1 MKNSYILLFLAII
14 VSTLFACNNSDNI
27 QNGVMLKDEHTLVA
41 TIQMGDTKNTV
52 LDIEKIISNI
62 EVFIFDGARLVD
74 HIEGRSLSFE
84 QLDNTSLLKIN
95 IAKDKAEKYKNNSFR
110 LIAIA
115 NHTSNL
121 SDIKSLGDLQEAY
134 QEDELNTP
142 IPSMSKYLM
151 DGSVETGKIQW
162 QEKELSYH
170 VPTTLTLNR
179 AISKID
185 FTLER
190 IDVKEDKNNTT
201 VNYILV
207 GNPQVKLINYTTK
220 SSLLADNPYQ
230 LETKDLI
237 TTDFIEMKATNGRYT
252 LPNTLYSYENDWSI
266 ADSDLFDTDRET
278 ILLVKT
284 TYKAKGADGKYGE
297 EKSYYYNI
305 PINYRFKT
313 AEMSKE
319 EINGLHKVRRNHHY
333 SISSSI
339 TILGNEDA
347 GEPMNIDAKF
357 SVKPWENVNIDGNIS
372 SANYLVVKETKSSMV
387 NTDVKVIDFIS
398 NLPINVGHIRVSYT
412 EYDTEGQAKVVILEN
427 EDSNTSINI
436 DNINKKL
443 TIRHPIP
450 TNYVPLEIDFIVNQL
465 SGEENPLSEDVHITQ
480 YPPIYIKGE
489 KSPGYRP
496 NAGDN
501 IDADFRFHSTLGS
514 GNQIND
520 VFYRVTALVPTQI
533 KNKYI
538 KIGDPTDSDGSTK
551 RDAESNQLVSPQFII
566 ATQHGMSLP
575 VHQYYNDP
583 NSTTW
588 NSYTSFKKG
597 YGPTS
602 YPNQKPYARNSAVYY
617 GYKSAEDRCDNYFEG
632 EYGMDGIYV
641 EYYVYSDK
649 RILRYGNRDI
659 KKKFKYKGRWR
670 IPTTAELQY
679 INAIQQDQKSSVKSL
694 LKGEYYWTAEL
705 NKVVRFNNNNVYD
718 YNNPPESKDPDFK
731 YPIRCIFDTW
741 KIKDYEN

>member
-1 MKNSYILLFLAII
+1 MKNSYILLLAIM
-14 VSTLFACNNSDNI
+14 VLTLFACNNSDNI
-27 QNGVMLKDEHTLVA
+27 QRGVMQEGEHTLVA
-41 TIQMGDTKNTV
+41 TIQMGDTKNTI
-52 LDIEKIISNI
+52 LDIEKMISNI
-62 EVFIFDGARLVD
+62 EVFIFEESRLVD
-74 HIEGRSLSFE
+74 HIEGNSLSFE
-84 QLDNTSLLKIN
+84 QLDKTSLLKIN
-95 IAKDKAEKYKNNSFR
+95 IPKDKIEEYENNSFR

-121 SDIKSLGDLQEAY
+121 SDIKSLEDLQNAY
-134 QEDELNTP
+134 QEDELNMPTS
-142 IPSMSKYLM
+142 SMSKYLM

-162 QEKELSYH
+162 QQKELSYH

-185 FTLER
+185 FTIER
-190 IDVKEDKNNTT
+190 IDAKEDKNNTT

-220 SSLLADNPYQ
+220 STLLSGNPYQ
-230 LETKDLI
+230 LQAKDLI
-237 TTDFIEMKATNGRYT
+237 VTDFIEMKATNGGYT

-266 ADSDLFDTDRET
+266 VDSDLFDTDRET
-278 ILLVKT
+278 VLLVKT

-313 AEMSKE
+313 AEMSEE
-319 EINGLHKVRRNHHY
+319 EINGLHKVQRNHHY

-357 SVKPWENVNIDGNIS
+357 SVKPWEDINIDGNIS
-372 SANYLVVKETKSSMV
+372 SANYLVIKETESSMV

-398 NLPINVGHIRVSYT
+398 NLPINIGHIRVSYT
-412 EYDTEGQAKVVILEN
+412 EYDTEGQSKVVILEN
-427 EDSNTSINI
+427 EDSNTSISI
-436 DNINKKL
+436 DNINKKV
-443 TIRHPIP
+443 TIKHPIP
-450 TNYVPLEIDFIVNQL
+450 TNYVPLEIDFIVTQL
-465 SGEENPLSEDVHITQ
+465 SGEENPLSENVHITQ

-496 NAGDN
+496 NEGDN
-501 IDADFRFHSTLGS
+501 TDADFRFHSTLGS

-520 VFYRVTALVPTQI
+520 VFYRVTALVPTKI

-538 KIGDPTDSDGSTK
+538 KIGDPTDGDGSTK

-566 ATQHGMSLP
+566 ATQHGMALP
-575 VHQYYNDP
+575 VHQYYNNP

-588 NSYTSFKKG
+588 NSYTSFKRG

-602 YPNQKPYARNSAVYY
+602 YPKQNPYAENSAVYY
-617 GYKSAEDRCDNYFEG
+617 GYKSAKDRCDNYFEG
-632 EYGMDGIYV
+632 EYGMDGIY
-641 EYYVYSDK
+641 EEHYVYKGK
-649 RILRYGNRDI
+649 RTLEYGSR
-659 KKKFKYKGRWR
+659 KVQKTFKYKGRWR
-670 IPTTAELQY
+670 IPTTTELQY

-694 LKGEYYWTAEL
+694 LWGKYYWTAEL
-705 NKVVRFNNNNVYD
+705 NKVIRFENNEV
-718 YNNPPESKDPDFK
+718 YNNEDAPDASGLDITRS
-731 YPIRCIFDTW
+731 IRCIFDTW
-741 KIKDYEN
+741 KIKNYEN